1 MIPFFMISKYSIS
14 IPINNCIILI
24 ILYLNI
30 PYHITSFAYCIL
42 MMVHVFHASDNNE
55 KQGGASYR
63 TDMMETKMQQNRRK
77 LLMLKCIL
85 DDKLDST
92 YRLGEGNMIQN
103 AHPIFHKLYLCVLS
117 DEDPGSI
124 GSNSTVYT
132 SSIRTGK
139 V

>member
-1 MIPFFMISKYSIS
+1 MTSITHKFKNKKNT
-14 IPINNCIILI
+14 IQFQLITALDILI
-24 ILYLNI
+24 INTL
-30 PYHITSFAYCIL
+30 PYNLPCLLHLLDGY
-42 MMVHVFHASDNNE
+42 VFHASDNNE

-124 GSNSTVYT
+124 VSNSTVYT

>member
-1 MIPFFMISKYSIS
+1 MISKYSIS

-124 GSNSTVYT
+124 VSNSTVYT